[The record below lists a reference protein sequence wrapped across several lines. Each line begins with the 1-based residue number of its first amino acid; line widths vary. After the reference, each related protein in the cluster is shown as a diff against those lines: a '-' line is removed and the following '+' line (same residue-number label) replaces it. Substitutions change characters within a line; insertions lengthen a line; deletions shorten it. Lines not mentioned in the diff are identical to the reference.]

1 MKTVRC
7 VSVAVTYV
15 ELKLGSSAAEAG
27 SIGMKLL
34 MPDELEDLLLSAT
47 DFRDFR
53 GGGGEKSGCCQDWV
67 ESMARGGT
75 TSACRFPPWPCAPAP
90 CGSGNDDWGA

>member
-27 SIGMKLL
+27 SIGIKLL
-34 MPDELEDLLLSAT
+34 MPDDLEDLLLSAT
-47 DFRDFR
+47 GFKEFR
-53 GGGGEKSGCCQDWV
+53 GGGGEKSGCCQDGV

-75 TSACRFPPWPCAPAP
+75 TLACRFPPWRCAPAL
-90 CGSGNDDWGA
+90 CSSGDGDWGV